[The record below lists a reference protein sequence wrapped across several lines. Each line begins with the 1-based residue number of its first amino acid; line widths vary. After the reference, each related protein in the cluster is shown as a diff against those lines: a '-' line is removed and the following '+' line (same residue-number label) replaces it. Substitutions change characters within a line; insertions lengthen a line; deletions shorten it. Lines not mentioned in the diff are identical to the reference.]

1 MLKLTVNYYFP
12 VCVENQIVI
21 LFLKCFGNRKF
32 DLA

>member
-12 VCVENQIVI
+12 VCVENQIAI
-21 LFLKCFGNRKF
+21 LFLKWFGNRKF